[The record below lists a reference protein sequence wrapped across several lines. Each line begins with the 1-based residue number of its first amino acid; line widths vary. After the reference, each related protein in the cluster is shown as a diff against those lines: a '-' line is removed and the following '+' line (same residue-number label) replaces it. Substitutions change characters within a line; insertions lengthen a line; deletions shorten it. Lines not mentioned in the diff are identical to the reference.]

1 MPGRDSGSNGGSSK
15 GKAKMSQAAWDKLS
29 NRQKERDYGGSRF
42 ESKKA
47 KSSGSAKESGHQ
59 DQGESRRGGWGGGER
74 GRSHG

>member
-1 MPGRDSGSNGGSSK
+1 MAGRDSGDSSQNKK

-47 KSSGSAKESGHQ
+47 KSSS
-59 DQGESRRGGWGGGER
+59 SREAGAGGGTHGSGRAGFGEGKER
-74 GRSHG
+74 QE

>member
-1 MPGRDSGSNGGSSK
+1 MAGRDSGSNGGSSK

-47 KSSGSAKESGHQ
+47 RSSSSAKEAGHR
-59 DQGESRRGGWGGGER
+59 DRDPGMDAGRRGG
-74 GRSHG
+74 